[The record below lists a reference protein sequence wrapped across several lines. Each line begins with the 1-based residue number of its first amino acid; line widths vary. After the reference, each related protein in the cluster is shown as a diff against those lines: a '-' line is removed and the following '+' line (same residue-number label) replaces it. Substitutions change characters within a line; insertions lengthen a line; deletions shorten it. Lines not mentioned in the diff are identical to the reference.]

1 MPKAIF
7 ISYAHEDEIHAELWE
22 AKLNAEGFLVFRDQ
36 SNINGGA
43 PWRDEIENAVKN
55 CLALIVLVS
64 PESISSEWVMKECTL
79 AEFHHKKVMP
89 VNIQPVE
96 QAVDDLPKYLRDL
109 QFIDGT
115 HGFQSAFAQVLHVLP
130 EPDTGLT
137 FGEARDAYL
146 HRATLKSQHTL
157 DAYRRS
163 IELLLEFLGD
173 RNAAVQLPIQR
184 RQPVIPDD
192 IPLSA
197 LGEDDAPIL
206 LHFAQWLLSPSTD
219 RRGDNRPY
227 KESTVELR
235 ISGVQNW
242 LQYLDDYGWLPP
254 DFPLSKAKRIIRD
267 ELRTR
272 SSTFSAPSPPEHIEE
287 AIYYYDTLQPPKSL
301 QKPEANQDRLRRWE
315 LTRLRNRALLHTL
328 AETGG
333 RISEVLSL
341 NLADFP
347 ERYLHKQDVLR
358 VEVLGKGGHTYYL
371 RFYDS
376 LPAIREY
383 IHARGADLKANTR
396 GDIPVFI
403 SHDPRYDGTRMSRIV
418 AWRIVQRAARALGL
432 HSITPHDF
440 RHWRATQLINAGH
453 SLDVVQDYLGHRS
466 VETTRAYYAHT
477 DPLRV
482 DDAAKD
488 TRLPQPDNP
497 QQQ

>member
-1 MPKAIF
+1 MMPKPIF
-7 ISYAHEDEIHAELWE
+7 ISYAQEDDIHAALWE
-22 AKLNAEGFLVFRDQ
+22 TKLNAEGYVVFRDR
-36 SNINGGA
+36 SSVKGGA
-43 PWRDEIENAVKN
+43 RWRDEIERTVTS
-55 CLALIVLVS
+55 CLALLVLVS
-64 PESISSEWVMKECTL
+64 PISITSEWVMRECTL
-79 AEFHHKKVMP
+79 AAFHEKKVVP
-89 VNIQPVE
+89 VNIQPI
-96 QAVDDLPKYLRDL
+96 DDLPKYLRDL
-109 QFIDGT
+109 QFIDAT
-115 HGFQSAFAQVLHVLP
+115 RDFQSAFAEVLRVLP
-130 EPDTGLT
+130 KPDTGLT
-137 FGEARDAYL
+137 LGEARDAYL
-146 HRATLKSQHTL
+146 QRATLKSQHTL

-163 IELLLEFLGD
+163 IELLLEFLED
-173 RNAAVQLPIQR
+173 RSPTILLPIQR
-184 RQPVIPDD
+184 RHFAIAAE

-197 LGEDDAPIL
+197 FSNDDAPIL
-206 LHFAQWLLSPSTD
+206 LHFAQWLLSPSTG

-254 DFPLSKAKRIIRD
+254 DFPLSKAKRIVRD
-267 ELRTR
+267 ELHNR
-272 SSTFSAPSPPEHIEE
+272 SGAFTAPRPPEHIEE
-287 AIYYYDTLQPPKSL
+287 VIYYYDTLQPPKAL
-301 QKPEANQDRLRRWE
+301 QKPDVDPARIRRWE

-347 ERYLHKQDVLR
+347 ERYLHKREVLR

-371 RFYDS
+371 RFFDS
-376 LPAIREY
+376 LPPIREY

-396 GDIPVFI
+396 GAIPVFI
-403 SHDPRYDGTRMSRIV
+403 SHDPRYDGSRMSRIV

-432 HSITPHDF
+432 RSITPHDF

-488 TRLPQPDNP
+488 TPLPNLDDSQE
-497 QQQ
+497 